1 MAVPT
6 RFRDSTYISKLY
18 YQSPEELEAILNGDL
33 FKTQDFSWY
42 CRSVEFDERGGSLIP
57 KNLVCI
63 EKRCTT
69 SVVTKRWEFC
79 KLEKRSDAKIYHG
92 ERLRKKIYS
101 EISSWMKNINPK
113 TGTAF
118 ARKRFDSYIRALPS
132 EFLIDDDFCEKV
144 GDLIRKGAIVRIK
157 TANIEEIK
165 NIQEFKK
172 HVDEVLEKA
181 QERVAEGYREK
192 IESSVVSSKKLE
204 EARQKAIKEISKS
217 GRKGLSGK

>member
-42 CRSVEFDERGGSLIP
+42 CRSVEFDVRGDSLIP

-79 KLEKRSDAKIYHG
+79 TLEQSSSAKVYHG
-92 ERLRKKIYS
+92 EGLKKKIYS

-113 TGTAF
+113 TRTAF
-118 ARKRFDSYIRALPS
+118 SGKRFDSYIYALPR
-132 EFLIDDDFCEKV
+132 EFLIDDAFCEKV
-144 GDLIRKGAIVRIK
+144 GDLIRKGAIARIK
-157 TANIEEIK
+157 TANFEEIK
-165 NIQEFKK
+165 NIQAFKK
-172 HVDEVLEKA
+172 HVDEVLAKA
-181 QERVAEGYREK
+181 QERTAEGYRKK

-204 EARQKAIKEISKS
+204 EARQNAIKEIAKS
-217 GRKGLSGK
+217 GRKGSSGK